1 MTRYK
6 KYLSLIVG
14 FSFSFLF
21 GIISIFLLVKTT
33 QAQPIATEDDFDPDI
48 LYSYWVGQDPWAPC
62 REWVE
67 IRNFDDIAKAEA
79 VTCVEKRDA
88 ALKQRRDYY
97 LEPNQG
103 WHKAADCYQ
112 TCTSNCEAAEAASGM
127 SADCKNGYISR
138 PNDIEK
144 VMMECKNKCGDVSR
158 AEENALPSPNQV
170 IRECCEAIEVSDS
183 AEDYSC
189 FDGIKNGDEA
199 GIDCGGSCEEQC
211 EAEYN
216 VSITPKEVEMVA
228 DGKTSMEFTVKVT
241 QDGKPVAGQEIGYRL
256 QDERNQIEDNSE
268 GRVIASAAKTD
279 SQGMVKLVYTTMAQ
293 PRDFATST
301 LVLQAVNSHGN
312 PQARITLTPGFSI
325 WCGNWQCQ
333 TGETHAN
340 CPQDCAE
347 ELTRQQA
354 YDYLVKKYNEIPLNP
369 YARQG
374 VWCASCPTNNRVLKA
389 MAIETISSDEAKL
402 EYAKRLKEKYE
413 PWVCG
418 SQQTRVINMLDGLRL
433 SKDATE
439 RSIIDKYYDYG
450 PVEVVAPYVLNTLAG
465 HLAVA
470 VYPKNTFWRDT
481 AQIFDIW
488 MKNNHGIYGI
498 EEWEFM
504 TDGRAGGFQCDP
516 PFYPLC
522 GGTYQR
528 VKRPEYKLTP
538 NEQQFYNNLS
548 QETKDKISASI
559 NERAYSDVRDAQ
571 KKYLIERMM
580 EFDARD
586 KVRVVVQ
593 CPFNVMV
600 VNKETG
606 ERVGYDAEG
615 NFISEDA
622 GVYPEIR
629 SYKDNEVIS
638 YFMLPNDGEYEV
650 RAAGIDNG
658 SATVMTSYPTEDG
671 EFEIF
676 EYNDIQVNNNS
687 DLVLELDKDKSN
699 AKLSIDGDEIKP
711 ELLDKGVN
719 NDALDYLIDVSNGLY
734 PEENQ
739 PGLQGQVFAEEY
751 PSLMFEPT
759 FDGWSV
765 LLLLLALLSLAAAVV
780 VVIIMAK
787 RGKLK
792 LGLLLMVLLILL
804 AIFFVGY
811 TIGRY
816 MQETEVGSDYR
827 LNNQGKEGLT
837 ELFDSKASES
847 ISDEDL
853 TQKQTKEIG
862 DLAASLEY
870 KNDEYGYKLTMT
882 PSWDGYLAETLPID
896 GENAVAVTQ
905 FYLPTEEDSE
915 YSDKTGWF
923 KMMIINVYPINS
935 WKMER
940 AACEEIDLCWDEEIG
955 RDAEYV
961 YAWSYF
967 NGIRPSDIKE
977 QAIEDMRKI
986 VDSFVPSS
994 QPKQRAWDDG
1004 TDMSMYKNCKYGYQ
1018 LSYPS
1023 DWLRITTDQ
1032 SADDAIFSGDNLS
1045 ISVHA
1050 ADYGMTLDEFVA
1062 DRTEAW
1068 KQEPASSRD
1077 QERDGKRLVAREY
1090 SNPDVV
1096 YVFWQDGDTN
1106 LELSIAGN
1114 RLEDFIN
1121 GVGFF
1126 SDFNRNL
1133 DNDDICTG
1141 S

>member
-1 MTRYK
+1 MPNFK
-6 KYLSLIVG
+6 QSLYLLG
-14 FSFSFLF
+14 GFLF
-21 GIISIFLLVKTT
+21 SVIIGIISTFLFVVNITM
-33 QAQPIATEDDFDPDI
+33 AQPVATEDDFNPVI
-48 LYSYWVGQDPWAPC
+48 LYSAWVGQDPWAPC
-62 REWVE
+62 REWVD
-67 IRNFDDIAKAEA
+67 ISNFNDVAKADA

-88 ALKQRRDYY
+88 ALKERRDYY
-97 LEPNQG
+97 LAPDQG
-103 WHKAADCYQ
+103 WHKASACYSSCTD
-112 TCTSNCEAAEAASGM
+112 TCFSDAAAIGIIVN
-127 SADCKNGYISR
+127 CKNGYTPYPKSDVERTMISCKAECSKVSSEE
-138 PNDIEK
+138 EK
-144 VMMECKNKCGDVSR
+144 
-158 AEENALPSPNQV
+158 ALPSPNQV

-183 AEDYSC
+183 PEDYSC
-189 FDGIKNGDEA
+189 FDGIKNGDEI
-199 GIDCGGSCEEQC
+199 GVDCGGSCEEQC
-211 EAEYN
+211 EAEYD

-228 DGKTSMEFTVKVT
+228 DGKTSIEFLVKVT

-279 SQGMVKLVYTTMAQ
+279 ARGMVKLVYTTMAQ

-325 WCGNWQCQ
+325 LCGNWQCQ

-498 EEWEFM
+498 EDWEFM

-528 VKRPEYKLTP
+528 VKRPEYKLTT

-548 QETKDKISASI
+548 QEIKDKISASI

-606 ERVGYDAEG
+606 DRVGYDAEG
-615 NFISEDA
+615 NFISEDES
-622 GVYPEIR
+622 VYPEIR
-629 SYKDNEVIS
+629 SYKDDEVIS
-638 YFMLPNDGEYEV
+638 YFMLPNDGDYEV

-676 EYNDIQVNNNS
+676 EYNNIQVKNNS
-687 DLVLELDKDKSN
+687 DLVLELDKDTNK
-699 AKLSIDGDEIKP
+699 AQLLIDGNEIKP

-719 NDALDYLIDVSNGLY
+719 NDALDYLIDVSSGLY

-759 FDGWSV
+759 FDGWS
-765 LLLLLALLSLAAAVV
+765 LLLLFLALLSLVVAVI

-792 LGLLLMVLLILL
+792 LGILIMVLLILL

-816 MQETEVGSDYR
+816 MQETEIGNDYR
-827 LNNQGKEGLT
+827 YNNYNEKQLT
-837 ELFDSKASES
+837 DS
-847 ISDEDL
+847 SDINTSVLSD
-853 TQKQTKEIG
+853 EIG
-862 DLAASLEY
+862 DSAASLEY

-882 PSWDGYLAETLPID
+882 PSWSGYTAETLPID

-905 FYLPTEEDSE
+905 FYLPTQEISE
-915 YSDKTGWF
+915 YSDKIGWF
-923 KMMIINVYPINS
+923 KMMIINVYPINF
-935 WKMER
+935 WKMDR

-967 NGIRPSDIKE
+967 NGIQPSDIDE
-977 QAIEDMRKI
+977 QAIVDMRGI

-994 QPKQRAWDDG
+994 QPKQRAWDVS
-1004 TDMSMYKNCKYGYQ
+1004 TEMSLYKNCKYGYQ

-1023 DWLRITTDQ
+1023 DWLRVTTDQ

-1050 ADYGMTLDEFVA
+1050 VDYGMTLDEFVA
-1062 DRTEAW
+1062 DRTAAW
-1068 KQEPASSRD
+1068 KQEPVSSRD

-1090 SNPDVV
+1090 NNPDVV
-1096 YVFWQDGDTN
+1096 YVFWQEGDSN
-1106 LELSIAGN
+1106 LELAIAGN
-1114 RLEDFIN
+1114 HLDEFIN

-1126 SDFNRNL
+1126 SDFNHNL
-1133 DNDDICTG
+1133 DNFRVCN
-1141 S
+1141 